1 MRSWRAAVLC
11 FCALVSAVL
20 IVTSL
25 SLGYHLS
32 RPVPFYDQWEFVRR
46 INDIQAGRFGFA
58 DLVVQHNEHRIA
70 TARAVFLLDLWLA
83 DGTGYL
89 SIAVLYLALGAIAA
103 LLARCFADSKP
114 LALTVFLSCFALL
127 VAPAQWENL
136 SSGFQVQFPFV
147 DLFAMSSLSCLIA
160 AMAQVQRRERTWL
173 LLTAASL
180 FDMLAVFSM
189 ASGTLLLI
197 PAMWIGLVLRSSPRV
212 FVAFVVSHLVAC
224 LLFALGYTRITGIP
238 PVFDPIL
245 LMQYALVY
253 MGAALR
259 GYPHGPLALG
269 LIDALCLLASMG
281 TMLVR
286 SRAGPTAV
294 DRVALFAAS
303 VALLLVA
310 NALLTAIGRASFGV
324 ASAVASRYSLQ
335 SLLLQPALLIVVW
348 RQSRAWLSAPGM
360 RFAFGSAL
368 LAAGTALSLLA
379 SLSTASRQEWRGR
392 VDQLDRAGFALTQ
405 GLFDDGVLRLVYPDP
420 SSIRQVVR
428 AFAAERLGPFSA
440 LYGAIYRPPSNLLV
454 GIDLSAISQCS
465 ADFGIER
472 DGSRVTG
479 VEGWAF
485 NPEMPTGDGFA
496 VVLDRSAQDRVVGF
510 GRQSIQRDDVD
521 QALHVSVGRSGFDI
535 PLSLPPSSGGAR
547 TLTLLIVPW
556 RAERPVCGKSVEIP

>member
-58 DLVVQHNEHRIA
+58 DLVAQHNEHRIA

-197 PAMWIGLVLRSSPRV
+197 PALWIGLVLRSSPRV

-294 DRVALFAAS
+294 DRIALFAAS

-379 SLSTASRQEWRGR
+379 SLIDRVAPRMAWPRGSIGPGGLRSDPGAVRRRGAPPRVPRSFIHPTGRPCFRGGKARTFLSAIWRDLPTTIEPSCRHRPQRNQPMLSRFWHRARRIASDRCRGLGFQSR
-392 VDQLDRAGFALTQ
+392 DADRRR
-405 GLFDDGVLRLVYPDP
+405 LR
-420 SSIRQVVR
+420 S
-428 AFAAERLGPFSA
+428 RLGPLRA
-440 LYGAIYRPPSNLLV
+440 RPRRRLRAPVHPARRRRSSLARVSRPQRVRHPLV
-454 GIDLSAISQCS
+454 TA
-465 ADFGIER
+465 AFER
-472 DGSRVTG
+472 RRPYL
-479 VEGWAF
+479 
-485 NPEMPTGDGFA
+485 NPA
-496 VVLDRSAQDRVVGF
+496 
-510 GRQSIQRDDVD
+510 
-521 QALHVSVGRSGFDI
+521 HC
-535 PLSLPPSSGGAR
+535 
-547 TLTLLIVPW
+547 TL
-556 RAERPVCGKSVEIP
+556 AG